1 MAEES
6 QYCNSR
12 ELYEARM
19 KNYDDNIKTHEWTRT
34 HTGAKT
40 FRWQSLQHIYFS
52 RSHQNSPAEL
62 VKTETRRRRA
72 CKEGELPVVLSW
84 SCQEGRDWRG
94 STSTKGL
101 SRQSSS
107 WPTMGDVSISRY
119 WRNNQRIWW
128 IWQTTNRGSSWNAR
142 ISPSSQ
148 PVFLW
153 LRMTHHSGDS
163 RLRERI
169 YKILASWDTTIT
181 SVILMSMHVAWRPM

>member
-19 KNYDDNIKTHEWTRT
+19 KNEELRRQHKDTWVDAHTHTQERSHSDGNLYNTYILAEVTRT
-34 HTGAKT
+34 
-40 FRWQSLQHIYFS
+40 RQ
-52 RSHQNSPAEL
+52 QNSSKQKRE
-62 VKTETRRRRA
+62 
-72 CKEGELPVVLSW
+72 EGELPVVLSW
-84 SCQEGRDWRG
+84 SCQERDWRG

>member
-1 MAEES
+1 MRLEW
-6 QYCNSR
+6 
-12 ELYEARM
+12 RM
-19 KNYDDNIKTHEWTRT
+19 KNYDDNIKTHEWTHT
-34 HTGAKT
+34 HTGAKS
-40 FRWQSLQHIYFS
+40 FRWH
-52 RSHQNSPAEL
+52 
-62 VKTETRRRRA
+62 VKKA
-72 CKEGELPVVLSW
+72 SCQWSIDSW
-84 SCQEGRDWRG
+84 SCQERDWRG

-169 YKILASWDTTIT
+169 YKILASWDTTQSEVKLT
-181 SVILMSMHVAWRPM
+181 SRTTEAV

>member
-34 HTGAKT
+34 HTQERRHSDGNLYNTYILAEVT
-40 FRWQSLQHIYFS
+40 RTRQ
-52 RSHQNSPAEL
+52 QNSSKQKRE
-62 VKTETRRRRA
+62 
-72 CKEGELPVVLSW
+72 EGELPVVLSW
-84 SCQEGRDWRG
+84 SCQERDWRG

-119 WRNNQRIWW
+119 
-128 IWQTTNRGSSWNAR
+128 
-142 ISPSSQ
+142 
-148 PVFLW
+148 
-153 LRMTHHSGDS
+153 
-163 RLRERI
+163 
-169 YKILASWDTTIT
+169 
-181 SVILMSMHVAWRPM
+181 

>member
-34 HTGAKT
+34 HTQERRHSDGNLYNTYILAEVT
-40 FRWQSLQHIYFS
+40 RTRQ
-52 RSHQNSPAEL
+52 QNSSKQKRE
-62 VKTETRRRRA
+62 
-72 CKEGELPVVLSW
+72 EGELPVVLSW
-84 SCQEGRDWRG
+84 SCQERDWRG